1 MHNSIS
7 VTPLFNCAAGV
18 GEVTITFLG
27 PATNDFLGR
36 KVFLSR
42 QVTQSLY
49 LYALQALDILAT
61 YLTSSAVAPL
71 NKEFVEIESPLWSVF
86 SLFLKSKWSYPS
98 YLSTYIYFSEDI
110 RATRVYLPIYI
121 GSIPA
126 EHLDAFDQKLKTTFQ
141 RIANEGIDMER
152 MAMVINRDERQVS

>member
-86 SLFLKSKWSYPS
+86 SLFLKSKWPYPS

-126 EHLDAFDQKLKTTFQ
+126 EHLDTFDQKLKTTFQ
-141 RIANEGIDMER
+141 RIADEGIDMER